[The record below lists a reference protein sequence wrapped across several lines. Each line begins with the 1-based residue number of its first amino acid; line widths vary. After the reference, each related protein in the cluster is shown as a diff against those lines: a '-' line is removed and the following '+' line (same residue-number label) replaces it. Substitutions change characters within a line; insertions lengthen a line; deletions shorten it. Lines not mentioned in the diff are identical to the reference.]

1 MDEVQA
7 SDVGAAAQKIKE
19 GAAELHSAVMDQGQE
34 QFETLC
40 KTADETI
47 RANPYRSVAVAF
59 GVGALVGIFLF
70 KR

>member
-1 MDEVQA
+1 MDEA
-7 SDVGAAAQKIKE
+7 DTNDVGAAANKIKE

-34 QFETLC
+34 KFETLC

-47 RANPYRSVAVAF
+47 RANPYRSVAMAF